1 MRNKREMR
9 VCCVIRWRQ
18 SLRLTGIG
26 DRHANWWEDTVRKCW
41 KSSRKKLSWCH
52 FCNHKFHTDWPVIE
66 LELREQIDYCH
77 SFCLRQSAQT
87 VAGVHKT
94 FYSMGKGGSF
104 ADGKTA
110 GGVLRSGMSGIKY
123 PLPQGPSQPL
133 GELYLTRSY
142 INRTE
147 GCELDSLSQSR
158 VQQ

>member
-1 MRNKREMR
+1 MR

-18 SLRLTGIG
+18 SLRLTGNG
-26 DRHANWWEDTVRKCW
+26 DRHTNWWEDTDIKYW

-66 LELREQIDYCH
+66 PELREQIDYCH

-87 VAGVHKT
+87 VAGAHKT
-94 FYSMGKGGSF
+94 FCSMGKGGSF
-104 ADGKTA
+104 ADGETA
-110 GGVLRSGMSGIKY
+110 GGVPRSGMSGIEY
-123 PLPQGPSQPL
+123 PLPQRSSQPL
-133 GELYLTRSY
+133 GEFYLMRSY

-147 GCELDSLSQSR
+147 GCELDSLFQSR